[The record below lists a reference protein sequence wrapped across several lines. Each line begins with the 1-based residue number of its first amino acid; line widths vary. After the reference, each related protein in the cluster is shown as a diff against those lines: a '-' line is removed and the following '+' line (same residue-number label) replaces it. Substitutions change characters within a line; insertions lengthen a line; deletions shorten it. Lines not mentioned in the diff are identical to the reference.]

1 MNLIQRARIMSL
13 DHYIFFATLT
23 YNPES
28 LPIYNLDDGRT
39 IPYADISDV
48 QKMFKRIR
56 KDNLF
61 LRPFKYFFVS
71 ERGKKGRPH
80 YHGMIFIPKSKEDD
94 TLYPAVMEKHISNT
108 LITEW
113 RRNYGT
119 RRKPV
124 WKPLFTYRVK
134 YAHGKRY
141 CNFDLHYVVPFATEH
156 GSDDVAFYISKYI
169 LKPSRREIR
178 LQQALHLNLTPDEF
192 DTVWNVVR
200 SRSFCSLGF
209 GASTDLEKN
218 YIRSCIERSADHLDG
233 LKYYALD
240 GSTQPLSKYYRKL
253 LDPSHAERSF
263 KARPEFIDA
272 RDLSQIHQV
281 MDKARII
288 EKQVINKDISTFY
301 PD

>member
-1 MNLIQRARIMSL
+1 MNLIQRSRIMAL

-28 LPIYNLDDGRT
+28 LPIYTLDDGRT

-61 LRPFKYFFVS
+61 LRPFKYLFVS

-94 TLYPAVMEKHISNT
+94 TLYPAVMEKHISNV
-108 LITEW
+108 LISEW
-113 RRNYGT
+113 RRNYGS
-119 RRKPV
+119 RRNPI

-141 CNFDLHYVVPFATEH
+141 CNFDCHYVVPHSTDH
-156 GSDDVAFYISKYI
+156 GSDDVAFYISKYV
-169 LKPSRREIR
+169 LKPSIRENR
-178 LQQALHLNLTPDEF
+178 LQQALKLNLTPDQYEQ
-192 DTVWNVVR
+192 VWNIVR
-200 SRSFCSLGF
+200 SRSFTSLGF
-209 GASTDLEKN
+209 GGYTELEKRYVRN
-218 YIRSCIERSADHLDG
+218 CIERSADEPDG
-233 LKYYALD
+233 LKYYGLD
-240 GSTQPLSKYYRKL
+240 GSTQPLSRYYRKF
-253 LDPSHAERSF
+253 LDEEHAIRSF
-263 KARPEFIDA
+263 KARPDYIED
-272 RDLSQIHQV
+272 RSVSEKLQV
-281 MDKARII
+281 IENGRII
-288 EKQVINKDISTFY
+288 QEKVNNKDVSQFY